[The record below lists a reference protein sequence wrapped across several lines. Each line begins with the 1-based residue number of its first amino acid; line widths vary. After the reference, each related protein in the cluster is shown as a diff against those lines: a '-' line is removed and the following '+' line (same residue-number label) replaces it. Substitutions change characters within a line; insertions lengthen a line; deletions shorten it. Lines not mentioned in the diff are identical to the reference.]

1 MDSYEKSHKEK
12 ETKLPNQGCVEGVP
26 EFQICLL
33 KSPVE
38 MAILLLDRSLIFDA
52 PPLDCTMLISTVLFP

>member
-12 ETKLPNQGCVEGVP
+12 ETNQGCVEGVP

-38 MAILLLDRSLIFDA
+38 MGILLVDRSLIFDV
-52 PPLDCTMLISTVLFP
+52 PQLDCIMLISTVLFP